1 MDTQQLATAAVVDLQ
16 RTKSSAERIW
26 EDAANGHNGMDKTAF
41 VELMNGLWSGM
52 GRTVMPDKTTLRVWY
67 LCLHDLSVAQ
77 FGRAVQRY
85 LTERSAEFVNV
96 QMIRELSG
104 VQLAGEEAGLLAW
117 NMAVFAVTEVGSYAV
132 PVFADPAISHVL
144 DNLGGWDWFC
154 GQKPDALRSYVR
166 PHFLRAYA
174 SFAKMRTLQPVRLKS
189 LTEQSGGRSE
199 QRLIDVKQMQ
209 RIGG

>member
-1 MDTQQLATAAVVDLQ
+1 MAVVDSQ

-26 EDAANGHNGMDKTAF
+26 EDAANGRNGMDKAAF

-104 VQLAGEEAGLLAW
+104 AQQAAEEAPLVAW
-117 NMAVFAVTEVGSYAV
+117 NEVTTEIRRTGGYQTPRFSDQRTTAT
-132 PVFADPAISHVL
+132 IQH
-144 DNLGGWDWFC
+144 LGGWI
-154 GQKPDALRSYVR
+154 
-166 PHFLRAYA
+166 
-174 SFAKMRTLQPVRLKS
+174 RLC
-189 LTEQSGGRSE
+189 EQSPEELHKWTR
-199 QRLIDVKQMQ
+199 QNFLKAFAAMPATAQARLTNLIELENARTGQVAAAKEVVQ
-209 RIGG
+209 RIEQSRRARIE